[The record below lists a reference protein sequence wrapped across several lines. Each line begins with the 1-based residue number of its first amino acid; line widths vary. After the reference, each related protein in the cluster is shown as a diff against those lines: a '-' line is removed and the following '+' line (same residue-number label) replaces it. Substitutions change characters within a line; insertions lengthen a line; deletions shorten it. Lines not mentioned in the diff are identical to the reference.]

1 MGKETPMQKAYQNIS
16 TKIWLDTFAGD
27 FPKFVNKMHFEDFVN
42 EDYDVLDI
50 EFGQR
55 KTVNGDLQQLQ
66 SKSKNKNAQR
76 QYMKQLL
83 ALDKLF

>member
-1 MGKETPMQKAYQNIS
+1 MQKAYQNNN
-16 TKIWLDTFAGD
+16 TKIWLDAFVD
-27 FPKFVNKMHFEDFVN
+27 NFLKFVHEMHSEDFVN
-42 EDYDVLDI
+42 ENYDVLDI

-55 KTVNGDLQQLQ
+55 KVVTGDLQQLQ